1 MNRLR
6 IAVVGT
12 GHLGRIHTRLIHAV
26 DCVELIGVVDPIA
39 EAREKVAAEF
49 RTASFTHHQEVI
61 DKIDAAIIATPT
73 AYHHQV
79 GLDLLAA
86 DKHLLIE
93 KPIAATHAHAEELVA
108 AAEARG
114 LILQVGHVERFN
126 PAFTAVREH
135 LREPKYIDAVRTSG
149 YTFRSTDI
157 GAVLDIMIH
166 DLDLVLELAQSPV
179 VNVQALGASLFGGHE
194 DMAQARLQFASG
206 CVANLSAARCSDEQR
221 RQMQVFTPHNYAS
234 IDFAKLVTKRIC
246 PNKNVLHGRVDFQN
260 VSTDE
265 REHLKTTLFT
275 EVLPIEE
282 VTVES
287 RNAILD
293 EQHDFISSI
302 RNGHSPRVTG
312 RQAAQVLAVAEQILS
327 KIAHHDW
334 SGAASPQ
341 TWPRVVP
348 NDTLPQRKAG

>member
-6 IAVVGT
+6 IAVIGT

-26 DCVELIGVVDPIA
+26 DGVDLVGVVDPIA

-49 RTASFTHHQEVI
+49 RTTDYAHHREVI

-73 AYHHQV
+73 VYHHAV
-79 GLDLLAA
+79 GMELLAA
-86 DKHLLIE
+86 GKHLLIE
-93 KPIAATHAHAEELVA
+93 KPICASRAQAEDLAA

-114 LILQVGHVERFN
+114 VVLQVGHVERFN

-135 LREPKYIDAVRTSG
+135 LTKPKYIEAVRTSG

-166 DLDLVLELAQSPV
+166 DLDLVLDLVQSEV
-179 VNVQALGASLFGGHE
+179 VNVHAVGVSLFGGHE
-194 DMAQARLQFASG
+194 DMAQARLQFANG

-221 RQMQVFTPHNYAS
+221 REMKVFTPNNYAA
-234 IDFAKLVTKRIC
+234 IDFAKLTTKRIC
-246 PNKNVLHGRVDFQN
+246 PNKEVLHGKVAFQD
-260 VSTDE
+260 VSPDQ
-265 REHLKTTLFT
+265 REQLKARLFT

-282 VTVES
+282 VAVEA

-293 EQHDFISSI
+293 EQNDFINSI
-302 RNGHSPRVTG
+302 RGGTAPRVTG
-312 RQAAQVLAVAEQILS
+312 RQAARVLAVAEEILT
-327 KIAHHDW
+327 KIAGHDW
-334 SGAASPQ
+334 SGAP
-341 TWPRVVP
+341 TTWNWPRVVP
-348 NDTLPQRKAG
+348 TEELPQRKAG